1 MIKKRWYNTIGSD
14 AIEVIECLDSGNR
27 RVWVKFE
34 PVNKS
39 THMEVCNI
47 IDQPEKVSWTYTNS
61 HFETIQGNK
70 KSNYYPAN
78 SAGSIRLDS
87 GSTTTSKNP
96 GAKVIVFPLD
106 PGGSLS
112 VYNYTLTGSKFVIKV
127 NKPIWVGYVV
137 SGSGSISPV

>member
-1 MIKKRWYNTIGSD
+1 MTKKKWYNIIGND
-14 AIEVIECLDSGNR
+14 PIEVIECSDSGNR

-34 PVNKS
+34 PVDKS
-39 THMEVCNI
+39 IRMEVCNI
-47 IDQPEKVSWTYTNS
+47 VDQPEKVSWTYKNS
-61 HFETIQGNK
+61 HFETIEGNQ

-87 GSTTTSKNP
+87 GITTISKYP

-112 VYNYTLTGSKFVIKV
+112 VYNYTLTGSVFEIEV

-137 SGSGSISPV
+137 SGSGSISPA